1 MSLKLNLRA
10 ALAALTKPFN
20 RREDFASTEDE
31 PSSIV
36 LLLKKPEF
44 PNLKQLSAG
53 AEKAF
58 NVPFATEN
66 VTDFCVFQK
75 VLFTLMRV
83 GPHVLSFMFYTKPY
97 FEGQPDFVRELPLL
111 KQRLACDQH
120 TAWLAMN
127 YAKGPGSNNIQ
138 YALLSRL
145 CVEMLDGNC
154 SGAYIPGEQ
163 LLIPNDGSLVKALQ
177 RNISLTS
184 DFGLPPLTVN

>member
-1 MSLKLNLRA
+1 
-10 ALAALTKPFN
+10 
-20 RREDFASTEDE
+20 
-31 PSSIV
+31 
-36 LLLKKPEF
+36 
-44 PNLKQLSAG
+44 
-53 AEKAF
+53 
-58 NVPFATEN
+58 
-66 VTDFCVFQK
+66 
-75 VLFTLMRV
+75 MRI

-97 FEGQPDFVRELPLL
+97 FEGQPDFVRELPLI

-145 CVEMLDGNC
+145 CVEVLDGNC
-154 SGAYIPGEQ
+154 TGAYIPGEQ
-163 LLIPNDGSLVKALQ
+163 LLIPNDGSLVKALH